1 MLRRSQG
8 SAQGERSALE
18 LEEPGGQIGCAAWA
32 RRDWDE
38 SATGGAEALVTVTV
52 TNVHDC

>member
-18 LEEPGGQIGCAAWA
+18 MEGAGGRQIGSAAWA

-38 SATGGAEALVTVTV
+38 SATGGAEALVTVT
-52 TNVHDC
+52 NVHDC